1 MGRLELIIGP
11 MYAGK
16 STELL
21 RIVNRYKCLGK
32 KVLAINHSINNRYGC
47 STVITTHD
55 NKKLNGCLDLKHLSL
70 LLTDKYETK
79 FNEADVIII
88 EELQFFTDAVEIIKI
103 CIDKYDKIVIC
114 AGLDGDYKREPFGD
128 VLYLIPLAEKVTKL
142 TALCKKCGDGTSASF
157 TKRYSK
163 NEYPKNNKMI
173 FVGGA
178 ESYEAVCR
186 EHYLE

>member
-32 KVLAINHSINNRYGC
+32 NVLAINHCLNKRYGG
-47 STVITTHD
+47 SSKEITTHD
-55 NKKLNGCLDLKHLSL
+55 NKKLNGCLDMELLASL
-70 LLTDKYETK
+70 FEDKYRQK
-79 FNEADVIII
+79 FEEADVIII
-88 EELQFFTDAVEIIKI
+88 EELQFFTDAFNVVKR
-103 CIDKYDKIVIC
+103 CIDEYDKILIC

-128 VLYLIPLAEKVTKL
+128 ILYLIPYAEKVTKL
-142 TALCKKCGDGTSASF
+142 TALCKRCGDGTLAAF
-157 TKRYSK
+157 TKRYT
-163 NEYPKNNKMI
+163 KNNSKVL
-173 FVGGA
+173 VGGT

-186 EHYLE
+186 KHYLE